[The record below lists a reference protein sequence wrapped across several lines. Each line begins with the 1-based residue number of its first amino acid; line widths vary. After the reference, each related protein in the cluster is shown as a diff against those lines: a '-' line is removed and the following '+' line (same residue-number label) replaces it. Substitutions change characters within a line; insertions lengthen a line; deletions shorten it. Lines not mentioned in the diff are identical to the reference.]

1 MFLYHKQIFNISI
14 FLFLHLNNQ
23 HFLLSFLSTP
33 FSFFFTSYFFCKMPI
48 YKNDSRLIA
57 STTLCNS
64 NKRTNKS
71 ILKSVALG
79 GTTTNGISIGRG
91 YSRMLLRKPRPT
103 MNNAVKIQKRERAI
117 VTTPLV
123 NKSATSNTKR
133 MKIQKQP
140 EQGQGQQ
147 QEPVIIIKKNKKV
160 IDPTPKDID
169 TILFQKA
176 CLLLKKKVFSL
187 CLYRVCVMWC
197 DTNR

>member
-1 MFLYHKQIFNISI
+1 
-14 FLFLHLNNQ
+14 
-23 HFLLSFLSTP
+23 
-33 FSFFFTSYFFCKMPI
+33 MPI

-57 STTLCNS
+57 STTLCNN

-103 MNNAVKIQKRERAI
+103 MNNAVKIQKKERVI

-147 QEPVIIIKKNKKV
+147 QEPVIIIKKSKKV